1 VKSKLF
7 SALLTATAL
16 THAVAVFADAIDMN
30 DPRRTVGR
38 EENVRVD
45 AQLVRDTVTPGT
57 PIGVTYQI
65 ENLSDAPVAIADRVA
80 EATYDADTYTI
91 TVAIGSEIPQDGKMP
106 RITTI
111 APGEKKVFRTGATPA
126 LHGAATRGAFSAP
139 RYVQVKVSI
148 LRDLAAF
155 APVKPEQT
163 LSDAQF
169 DRWLEANDSI
179 FLNAVPVRFSA
190 RRSTGFVGADQRGSA
205 GF

>member
-1 VKSKLF
+1 MKSKLF

-111 APGEKKVFRTGATPA
+111 APGEKKVFRAGVTPMLGAT
-126 LHGAATRGAFSAP
+126 TRSPMAVP

-148 LRDLAAF
+148 LRDLAPF
-155 APVKPEQT
+155 AKVGASAT
-163 LSDAQF
+163 LSDELF
-169 DRWLEANDSI
+169 DKWFEANDTI
-179 FLNAVPVRFSA
+179 FLNSIPVRFST
-190 RRSTGFVGADQRGSA
+190 RRSSNGFVAADQRGSM
-205 GF
+205 